1 MYIFLRGFRRRMNGG
16 AFNIRGPGLI
26 ESVEKGLEISCTIAD
41 QNKCVYIYWSL
52 IKASKRHYKSNSIQ
66 FKQEESLL
74 YQVRI
79 IFGCIFFVYKT
90 RQEKTMFYLESYTV
104 LCTSTLSK

>member
-41 QNKCVYIYWSL
+41 QNRCFYIYWSL

-66 FKQEESLL
+66 FKQEGSLL
-74 YQVRI
+74 YPVRI
-79 IFGCIFFVYKT
+79 IFGCIFFSLLITAMIWAHNSRGRLISVII
-90 RQEKTMFYLESYTV
+90 
-104 LCTSTLSK
+104 

>member
-66 FKQEESLL
+66 FKQEGSLL
-74 YQVRI
+74 YPVGF
-79 IFGCIFFVYKT
+79 IFGCCCCCCCCFFFFQFT
-90 RQEKTMFYLESYTV
+90 AMIWAHN
-104 LCTSTLSK
+104 